1 MREYVLAL
9 LLAAAATYLLTPLV
23 RRGAI
28 ATRTMHAARTRD
40 VHVVPTPLLGGVAM
54 YGGLAAGL
62 LVANQLTY
70 LREAF
75 PSPRTVPGLLLAGG
89 LLVITGIIDDRWGM
103 GAISKLAAQV
113 AAGAILVWSQ
123 VVLSWVPEPSG
134 GVFILPPQLG
144 LTLTILLVVVTINAV
159 NFIDGLD
166 GLAAGIVAIA
176 ACSFLVY
183 SYTLARVVGIHS
195 QSVPALVAALL
206 AGMCIGFLP
215 YNFYPATI
223 FMGDTGAMLLG
234 LLLAYV
240 PLSSTAMLDPSV
252 LIHYSHTTV
261 NRYPT
266 ILPVLL
272 PAAILVIPY
281 ADLLMAVVRRTRAGM
296 SPFAADKKHL
306 HHRLLSVGHSHRQ
319 SVLIMYLW
327 AALFTAAVVSL
338 SLVRTDLI
346 VLVAL
351 TVAAVLVLLLVTM
364 PRLRPGRLRSG
375 GRRTRGTSR
384 GAVPA
389 GPGAHASGAA
399 GTGPRP
405 GMAGPGAPGNAV
417 PGSAARPG
425 GSPGSALPGD
435 RPAAAGAPAGPFPRA
450 PSGPEVRFRGAG
462 VPRPSGPRRAGS
474 RAVLFRRVPLR
485 RIRSCRRRGLPG
497 RPAGRSCSGRCRP
510 PVPSPGPCPRGP
522 APSGRPR
529 ALGACSAQPGRAL
542 PAPIAPVPAQ
552 RPGWPALPCPSVP
565 AGPAR
570 QRTGRA
576 RRAGGAAPR
585 QGRGGAGPAP
595 GRAGPPDAPR
605 AVGAGARGWRT
616 PGLLPSGRER
626 SQSEGL
632 KKS

>member
-1 MREYVLAL
+1 VREYALAL

-28 ATRTMHAARTRD
+28 ATRAMHAARTRD
-40 VHVVPTPLLGGVAM
+40 VHVVPTPLLGGLAM

-75 PSPRTVPGLLLAGG
+75 PSPRTVPGLLMAGG

-176 ACSFLVY
+176 ACSFLIY

-215 YNFYPATI
+215 HNFYPARI

-240 PLSSTAMLDPSV
+240 PLSSTAMLDPNV
-252 LIHYSHTTV
+252 LLHYSHTV

-266 ILPVLL
+266 VLPILL

-281 ADLLMAVVRRTRAGM
+281 ADLLMAVVRRTSAGM

-306 HHRLLSVGHSHRQ
+306 HHRLLNVGHSHRQ

-327 AALFTAAVVSL
+327 AALFSASVVSL

-351 TVAAVLVLLLVTM
+351 TLAAVLVLLLVTM
-364 PRLRPGRLRSG
+364 PRLRPGRLRNG
-375 GRRTRGTSR
+375 GRRIR
-384 GAVPA
+384 GAGTRARTA
-389 GPGAHASGAA
+389 GAPVPGAPRPAQPVA
-399 GTGPRP
+399 GTPI
-405 GMAGPGAPGNAV
+405 PGAPG
-417 PGSAARPG
+417 AAQPV
-425 GSPGSALPGD
+425 
-435 RPAAAGAPAGPFPRA
+435 AGAPHAAPPAGFPVAGPPHA
-450 PSGPEVRFRGAG
+450 AQPAGLPGAG
-462 VPRPSGPRRAGS
+462 PGSGRLASALTAGRIRPSGGS
-474 RAVLFRRVPLR
+474 R
-485 RIRSCRRRGLPG
+485 SRRRGIPLPTRHG
-497 RPAGRSCSGRCRP
+497 R
-510 PVPSPGPCPRGP
+510 
-522 APSGRPR
+522 
-529 ALGACSAQPGRAL
+529 
-542 PAPIAPVPAQ
+542 
-552 RPGWPALPCPSVP
+552 
-565 AGPAR
+565 
-570 QRTGRA
+570 
-576 RRAGGAAPR
+576 
-585 QGRGGAGPAP
+585 
-595 GRAGPPDAPR
+595 
-605 AVGAGARGWRT
+605 
-616 PGLLPSGRER
+616 
-626 SQSEGL
+626 
-632 KKS
+632 

>member
-28 ATRTMHAARTRD
+28 ATRAMHAARTRD

-70 LREAF
+70 LRQAF
-75 PSPRTVPGLLLAGG
+75 QSPRTVPGLLLAGG
-89 LLVITGIIDDRWGM
+89 LLVITGIIDDRWGV
-103 GAISKLAAQV
+103 GAIGKLAAQV

-296 SPFAADKKHL
+296 SPFTADKKHL

-364 PRLRPGRLRSG
+364 PRLRPGHFRSVG
-375 GRRTRGTSR
+375 RRTRRTRGTSP

-389 GPGAHASGAA
+389 GPGAHSSGAA

-405 GMAGPGAPGNAV
+405 GMAGPGAPGKAV

-425 GSPGSALPGD
+425 SSPGSVLPGTA
-435 RPAAAGAPAGPFPRA
+435 PAATGPIPGGAVPGGAVPGGAVPGGAVPGGAVPGGPRPGAIPGGSPASPGSPFP
-450 PSGPEVRFRGAG
+450 
-462 VPRPSGPRRAGS
+462 PRE
-474 RAVLFRRVPLR
+474 
-485 RIRSCRRRGLPG
+485 
-497 RPAGRSCSGRCRP
+497 
-510 PVPSPGPCPRGP
+510 
-522 APSGRPR
+522 
-529 ALGACSAQPGRAL
+529 
-542 PAPIAPVPAQ
+542 
-552 RPGWPALPCPSVP
+552 
-565 AGPAR
+565 
-570 QRTGRA
+570 
-576 RRAGGAAPR
+576 
-585 QGRGGAGPAP
+585 
-595 GRAGPPDAPR
+595 
-605 AVGAGARGWRT
+605 RT
-616 PGLLPSGRER
+616 PATPQG
-626 SQSEGL
+626 
-632 KKS
+632 

>member
-70 LREAF
+70 LRQAF

-296 SPFAADKKHL
+296 SPFTADKKHL

-364 PRLRPGRLRSG
+364 PRLRPGYFRSV

-384 GAVPA
+384 GAMPA

-405 GMAGPGAPGNAV
+405 GMAGPGALGKAV

-425 GSPGSALPGD
+425 GSPGSALPGTA
-435 RPAAAGAPAGPFPRA
+435 PAATGAPGGPVPWGPVPGGPFRGVRFRA
-450 PSGPEVRFRGAG
+450 VPVPGGPVPGGPVPGGPVPGGSAFRGAPPLRGRSRSGAVRFRGVRFRG
-462 VPRPSGPRRAGS
+462 VR
-474 RAVLFRRVPLR
+474 FRGVR
-485 RIRSCRRRGLPG
+485 PG
-497 RPAGRSCSGRCRP
+497 RSR
-510 PVPSPGPCPRGP
+510 
-522 APSGRPR
+522 SGRPR
-529 ALGACSAQPGRAL
+529 SGRSVPGPGPR
-542 PAPIAPVPAQ
+542 PGPVGGPVPGGPVLAGAP
-552 RPGWPALPCPSVP
+552 RPGGSPASPGSPFP
-565 AGPAR
+565 
-570 QRTGRA
+570 
-576 RRAGGAAPR
+576 PR
-585 QGRGGAGPAP
+585 E
-595 GRAGPPDAPR
+595 
-605 AVGAGARGWRT
+605 RT
-616 PGLLPSGRER
+616 PATPQG
-626 SQSEGL
+626 
-632 KKS
+632 

>member
-1 MREYVLAL
+1 VREYVLAL
-9 LLAAAATYLLTPLV
+9 LIAAAATYLLTPLV

-215 YNFYPATI
+215 HNFYPATI

-266 ILPVLL
+266 ILPLLL

-281 ADLLMAVVRRTRAGM
+281 SDLLMAVVRRTRAGM

-327 AALFTAAVVSL
+327 AVLFTAAVVAL

-351 TVAAVLVLLLVTM
+351 TVVAVLVLLLVTM
-364 PRLRPGRLRSG
+364 PRLRPGRLRAG

-384 GAVPA
+384 GTVPA
-389 GPGAHASGAA
+389 GSGAHASGAA

-405 GMAGPGAPGNAV
+405 AMASPGASGNGV
-417 PGSAARPG
+417 PGSAARPSG
-425 GSPGSALPGD
+425 SPARPSGSPGSALPG
-435 RPAAAGAPAGPFPRA
+435 RAATPADAPAG
-450 PSGPEVRFRGAG
+450 
-462 VPRPSGPRRAGS
+462 
-474 RAVLFRRVPLR
+474 
-485 RIRSCRRRGLPG
+485 
-497 RPAGRSCSGRCRP
+497 
-510 PVPSPGPCPRGP
+510 
-522 APSGRPR
+522 
-529 ALGACSAQPGRAL
+529 
-542 PAPIAPVPAQ
+542 
-552 RPGWPALPCPSVP
+552 SVP
-565 AGPAR
+565 AGIPRPGAIPGGPAGPGSPFPP
-570 QRTGRA
+570 RTRTP
-576 RRAGGAAPR
+576 AAP
-585 QGRGGAGPAP
+585 QG
-595 GRAGPPDAPR
+595 
-605 AVGAGARGWRT
+605 
-616 PGLLPSGRER
+616 
-626 SQSEGL
+626 
-632 KKS
+632 

>member
-70 LREAF
+70 LRQAF

-296 SPFAADKKHL
+296 SPFTADKKHL

-364 PRLRPGRLRSG
+364 PRLRPGHFRSVG
-375 GRRTRGTSR
+375 RRTRRTRGTSP

-389 GPGAHASGAA
+389 GPGAHSSGAA

-405 GMAGPGAPGNAV
+405 GMAGPGAPGKAV

-425 GSPGSALPGD
+425 GSPGSVLPGTA
-435 RPAAAGAPAGPFPRA
+435 PAATGAPGGPVPGGPVPGGPVPGGPVPGGPVPGGPVPGGPVPGGPVPGGPVPGGPVPGGPVRAGAPRPGAIPGGSPASPGSPFP
-450 PSGPEVRFRGAG
+450 
-462 VPRPSGPRRAGS
+462 PRE
-474 RAVLFRRVPLR
+474 
-485 RIRSCRRRGLPG
+485 
-497 RPAGRSCSGRCRP
+497 
-510 PVPSPGPCPRGP
+510 
-522 APSGRPR
+522 
-529 ALGACSAQPGRAL
+529 
-542 PAPIAPVPAQ
+542 
-552 RPGWPALPCPSVP
+552 
-565 AGPAR
+565 
-570 QRTGRA
+570 
-576 RRAGGAAPR
+576 
-585 QGRGGAGPAP
+585 
-595 GRAGPPDAPR
+595 
-605 AVGAGARGWRT
+605 RT
-616 PGLLPSGRER
+616 PATPQG
-626 SQSEGL
+626 
-632 KKS
+632 

>member
-23 RRGAI
+23 RRGAM
-28 ATRTMHAARTRD
+28 ATRAMHAARTRD
-40 VHVVPTPLLGGVAM
+40 VHVVPTPLLGGLAM

-75 PSPRTVPGLLLAGG
+75 PSPRTVPGLLMAGG
-89 LLVITGIIDDRWGM
+89 LLVVTGIIDDRWGM

-144 LTLTILLVVVTINAV
+144 LTLTILLVVITINAV

-215 YNFYPATI
+215 HNFYPARI

-234 LLLAYV
+234 MLLAYV
-240 PLSSTAMLDPSV
+240 PLSSTAMLDPNV
-252 LIHYSHTTV
+252 LLHYSHTV

-266 ILPVLL
+266 VLPILL

-306 HHRLLSVGHSHRQ
+306 HHRLLNVGHSHRQ

-327 AALFTAAVVSL
+327 AALFSASVVSL
-338 SLVRTDLI
+338 SLNRTNLI
-346 VLVAL
+346 VLVGL
-351 TVAAVLVLLLVTM
+351 TLAAMLVLLLVTM

-375 GRRTRGTSR
+375 RRNRGSGTARPFRPGRAARQRGRRRSPPGHPARRHGRRRSPHPQPAGVVGPGVGRGTQPT
-384 GAVPA
+384 G
-389 GPGAHASGAA
+389 
-399 GTGPRP
+399 GTGPAAARP
-405 GMAGPGAPGNAV
+405 AQAAGGSGPGT
-417 PGSAARPG
+417 GSAAARPG
-425 GSPGSALPGD
+425 PPFPP
-435 RPAAAGAPAGPFPRA
+435 RERTPAAP
-450 PSGPEVRFRGAG
+450 
-462 VPRPSGPRRAGS
+462 
-474 RAVLFRRVPLR
+474 
-485 RIRSCRRRGLPG
+485 
-497 RPAGRSCSGRCRP
+497 
-510 PVPSPGPCPRGP
+510 
-522 APSGRPR
+522 
-529 ALGACSAQPGRAL
+529 
-542 PAPIAPVPAQ
+542 
-552 RPGWPALPCPSVP
+552 
-565 AGPAR
+565 
-570 QRTGRA
+570 
-576 RRAGGAAPR
+576 
-585 QGRGGAGPAP
+585 
-595 GRAGPPDAPR
+595 
-605 AVGAGARGWRT
+605 
-616 PGLLPSGRER
+616 
-626 SQSEGL
+626 QS
-632 KKS
+632 

>member
-23 RRGAI
+23 RRGAM
-28 ATRTMHAARTRD
+28 ATHAMHAARTRD
-40 VHVVPTPLLGGVAM
+40 VHVVPTPLLGGLAM

-75 PSPRTVPGLLLAGG
+75 PSPRTVPGLLMAGG
-89 LLVITGIIDDRWGM
+89 LLVVTGIIDDRWGM

-144 LTLTILLVVVTINAV
+144 LTLTILLVVITINAV

-215 YNFYPATI
+215 HNFYPARI
-223 FMGDTGAMLLG
+223 FMGDTGAMLIG
-234 LLLAYV
+234 MLLAYV
-240 PLSSTAMLDPSV
+240 PLSSTAMLDPNV
-252 LIHYSHTTV
+252 LLHYSHTV

-266 ILPVLL
+266 VLPILL

-306 HHRLLSVGHSHRQ
+306 HHRLLNVGHSHRQ

-327 AALFTAAVVSL
+327 AALFSASVVSL
-338 SLVRTDLI
+338 SLVRTNLI
-346 VLVAL
+346 VLVGL
-351 TVAAVLVLLLVTM
+351 TLAAVLVLLLVTM
-364 PRLRPGRLRSG
+364 PRLRPARLRN
-375 GRRTRGTSR
+375 GRRSRGSGTSARSARAAQPASAAGAGASPATQPTDMR
-384 GAVPA
+384 GSGAPQATQPA
-389 GPGAHASGAA
+389 GVVGPGAGRGARPTG
-399 GTGPRP
+399 GTGPAASRP
-405 GMAGPGAPGNAV
+405 AQAAGGSGPGS
-417 PGSAARPG
+417 GSAAGRPG
-425 GSPGSALPGD
+425 PPFPP
-435 RPAAAGAPAGPFPRA
+435 RERTPAAP
-450 PSGPEVRFRGAG
+450 
-462 VPRPSGPRRAGS
+462 
-474 RAVLFRRVPLR
+474 
-485 RIRSCRRRGLPG
+485 
-497 RPAGRSCSGRCRP
+497 
-510 PVPSPGPCPRGP
+510 
-522 APSGRPR
+522 
-529 ALGACSAQPGRAL
+529 
-542 PAPIAPVPAQ
+542 
-552 RPGWPALPCPSVP
+552 
-565 AGPAR
+565 
-570 QRTGRA
+570 
-576 RRAGGAAPR
+576 
-585 QGRGGAGPAP
+585 
-595 GRAGPPDAPR
+595 
-605 AVGAGARGWRT
+605 
-616 PGLLPSGRER
+616 
-626 SQSEGL
+626 QS
-632 KKS
+632 

>member
-28 ATRTMHAARTRD
+28 ATGTMHAARTRD

-70 LREAF
+70 LRQAF

-89 LLVITGIIDDRWGM
+89 VLVITGIIDDRWGM

-215 YNFYPATI
+215 HNFYPATI

-281 ADLLMAVVRRTRAGM
+281 ADLLMAVARRTRAGM

-364 PRLRPGRLRSG
+364 PRLRPARLRST

-389 GPGAHASGAA
+389 GPGAHASAAA
-399 GTGPRP
+399 GSGPRP
-405 GMAGPGAPGNAV
+405 GMAGPGVPGNVGPGVPGNAGPGVPGMAGPGVPGNAV

-425 GSPGSALPGD
+425 GSPGSALPGTA
-435 RPAAAGAPAGPFPRA
+435 PAATGA
-450 PSGPEVRFRGAG
+450 PSGP
-462 VPRPSGPRRAGS
+462 VPGG
-474 RAVLFRRVPLR
+474 
-485 RIRSCRRRGLPG
+485 
-497 RPAGRSCSGRCRP
+497 
-510 PVPSPGPCPRGP
+510 
-522 APSGRPR
+522 
-529 ALGACSAQPGRAL
+529 
-542 PAPIAPVPAQ
+542 PVPAGAS
-552 RPGWPALPCPSVP
+552 RPGAIPGGSPAS
-565 AGPAR
+565 
-570 QRTGRA
+570 
-576 RRAGGAAPR
+576 
-585 QGRGGAGPAP
+585 P
-595 GRAGPPDAPR
+595 GSPFPP
-605 AVGAGARGWRT
+605 
-616 PGLLPSGRER
+616 RER
-626 SQSEGL
+626 TSATPQG
-632 KKS
+632 

>member
-70 LREAF
+70 LRQAF

-296 SPFAADKKHL
+296 SPFTADKKHL

-364 PRLRPGRLRSG
+364 PRLRPGHFRSV

-425 GSPGSALPGD
+425 GSPGSALPGTA
-435 RPAAAGAPAGPFPRA
+435 PAATGAPGGPVPGGPVPGGPVPGGPVPGGPVPGGPVPGGPVPGGPVPGGPVPGGPVPGGPVPGGPVPGGPVPGGPVPGGPVPGGPVPGGPVPGGPVPGGPVRAGAPRPGAIPGGSPASPGSPFP
-450 PSGPEVRFRGAG
+450 
-462 VPRPSGPRRAGS
+462 PRE
-474 RAVLFRRVPLR
+474 
-485 RIRSCRRRGLPG
+485 
-497 RPAGRSCSGRCRP
+497 
-510 PVPSPGPCPRGP
+510 
-522 APSGRPR
+522 
-529 ALGACSAQPGRAL
+529 
-542 PAPIAPVPAQ
+542 
-552 RPGWPALPCPSVP
+552 
-565 AGPAR
+565 
-570 QRTGRA
+570 
-576 RRAGGAAPR
+576 
-585 QGRGGAGPAP
+585 
-595 GRAGPPDAPR
+595 
-605 AVGAGARGWRT
+605 RT
-616 PGLLPSGRER
+616 PATPQG
-626 SQSEGL
+626 
-632 KKS
+632 

>member
-23 RRGAI
+23 RRGAM
-28 ATRTMHAARTRD
+28 ATRAMHAARTRD
-40 VHVVPTPLLGGVAM
+40 VHVVPTPLLGGLAM

-75 PSPRTVPGLLLAGG
+75 PSPRTVPGLLMAGG

-113 AAGAILVWSQ
+113 AAAAILVWSQ

-144 LTLTILLVVVTINAV
+144 LTLTILLVVITINAV

-215 YNFYPATI
+215 HNFYPARI

-240 PLSSTAMLDPSV
+240 PLSSTAMLDPNV
-252 LIHYSHTTV
+252 LLHYSHTV

-266 ILPVLL
+266 VLPILL

-281 ADLLMAVVRRTRAGM
+281 ADLLLAVARRTRAGM

-306 HHRLLSVGHSHRQ
+306 HHRLLNVGHSHRQ

-327 AALFTAAVVSL
+327 AALFSASVVSL
-338 SLVRTDLI
+338 SLVRTNLI
-346 VLVAL
+346 VLVGL
-351 TVAAVLVLLLVTM
+351 TLAAVLVLLFVTM
-364 PRLRPGRLRSG
+364 PRLRPGRLRN
-375 GRRTRGTSR
+375 GRRNRGSGTRARAAQPASVAGAGAPQDTQPAGMR
-384 GAVPA
+384 GAGAPQATQPA
-389 GPGAHASGAA
+389 GMRGAGAPQATQPAGMRGAGAPQATRPAGVIGPGAGRGTRPTG
-399 GTGPRP
+399 GTGPAAARP
-405 GMAGPGAPGNAV
+405 AQAAGGSGPGT
-417 PGSAARPG
+417 GSAAVPPG
-425 GSPGSALPGD
+425 PPFPP
-435 RPAAAGAPAGPFPRA
+435 RERTPAALRA
-450 PSGPEVRFRGAG
+450 DRI
-462 VPRPSGPRRAGS
+462 S
-474 RAVLFRRVPLR
+474 R
-485 RIRSCRRRGLPG
+485 S
-497 RPAGRSCSGRCRP
+497 
-510 PVPSPGPCPRGP
+510 
-522 APSGRPR
+522 
-529 ALGACSAQPGRAL
+529 
-542 PAPIAPVPAQ
+542 
-552 RPGWPALPCPSVP
+552 
-565 AGPAR
+565 
-570 QRTGRA
+570 
-576 RRAGGAAPR
+576 
-585 QGRGGAGPAP
+585 
-595 GRAGPPDAPR
+595 
-605 AVGAGARGWRT
+605 
-616 PGLLPSGRER
+616 
-626 SQSEGL
+626 
-632 KKS
+632 

>member
-70 LREAF
+70 LRQAF

-296 SPFAADKKHL
+296 SPFTADKKHL

-364 PRLRPGRLRSG
+364 PRLRPGHFRNA

-399 GTGPRP
+399 GTRPRP
-405 GMAGPGAPGNAV
+405 GLAGPGAPGNAV

-425 GSPGSALPGD
+425 GSPGSALPGTA
-435 RPAAAGAPAGPFPRA
+435 PAATGAPG
-450 PSGPEVRFRGAG
+450 G
-462 VPRPSGPRRAGS
+462 
-474 RAVLFRRVPLR
+474 
-485 RIRSCRRRGLPG
+485 
-497 RPAGRSCSGRCRP
+497 
-510 PVPSPGPCPRGP
+510 PVPGGPVPGGP
-522 APSGRPR
+522 V
-529 ALGACSAQPGRAL
+529 PGG
-542 PAPIAPVPAQ
+542 PVPGGPVPGGPVPGGPVPGGPVPGGPVPGGPVPGGPVPGGPVPGGPVPGGPVPGGPVPGGPVPGGPVPGGPVPGGPVPGGPVPACAP
-552 RPGWPALPCPSVP
+552 RPGAIPGGTPAS
-565 AGPAR
+565 
-570 QRTGRA
+570 
-576 RRAGGAAPR
+576 
-585 QGRGGAGPAP
+585 P
-595 GRAGPPDAPR
+595 GSPFPP
-605 AVGAGARGWRT
+605 
-616 PGLLPSGRER
+616 RER
-626 SQSEGL
+626 MPATPKG
-632 KKS
+632 

>member
-89 LLVITGIIDDRWGM
+89 VLVITGIIDDRWGM

-215 YNFYPATI
+215 HNFYPATI

-266 ILPVLL
+266 ILPLLL

-281 ADLLMAVVRRTRAGM
+281 ADLVMAVVRRTRAGT

-306 HHRLLSVGHSHRQ
+306 HHRLLGVGHSHRQ

-327 AALFTAAVVSL
+327 AALFTASVVSL

-351 TVAAVLVLLLVTM
+351 TALAVLVLLLVTM

-375 GRRTRGTSR
+375 ARRTRGTSR

-389 GPGAHASGAA
+389 GPGAHARGAA

-405 GMAGPGAPGNAV
+405 GMAGTGPRPGMAGTGPRPGMAGTGPRPGNAV
-417 PGSAARPG
+417 PGSAAQPG
-425 GSPGSALPGD
+425 RSPGSALPGSA
-435 RPAAAGAPAGPFPRA
+435 PAATGAPSAPIPPGPVPGSPVPGGPVPGGPVPGGPVPGGPPWPGAIPGGSPASPGSPFP
-450 PSGPEVRFRGAG
+450 
-462 VPRPSGPRRAGS
+462 PRE
-474 RAVLFRRVPLR
+474 
-485 RIRSCRRRGLPG
+485 
-497 RPAGRSCSGRCRP
+497 
-510 PVPSPGPCPRGP
+510 
-522 APSGRPR
+522 
-529 ALGACSAQPGRAL
+529 
-542 PAPIAPVPAQ
+542 
-552 RPGWPALPCPSVP
+552 
-565 AGPAR
+565 
-570 QRTGRA
+570 
-576 RRAGGAAPR
+576 
-585 QGRGGAGPAP
+585 
-595 GRAGPPDAPR
+595 
-605 AVGAGARGWRT
+605 RT
-616 PGLLPSGRER
+616 PATPQG
-626 SQSEGL
+626 
-632 KKS
+632 

>member
-70 LREAF
+70 LRQAF

-296 SPFAADKKHL
+296 SPFTADKKHL

-364 PRLRPGRLRSG
+364 PRLRPGHFRSV
-375 GRRTRGTSR
+375 GRRTAAPAAPAAARCPPGP
-384 GAVPA
+384 VPT
-389 GPGAHASGAA
+389 P
-399 GTGPRP
+399 
-405 GMAGPGAPGNAV
+405 
-417 PGSAARPG
+417 AARPG
-425 GSPGSALPGD
+425 PDHGPAWPAQAPPVTPCPDPPPG
-435 RPAAAGAPAGPFPRA
+435 PAAPQAAPC
-450 PSGPEVRFRGAG
+450 PEPP
-462 VPRPSGPRRAGS
+462 PRPPAPRG
-474 RAVLFRRVPLR
+474 VLFRGVLVPGGPVPGGPVPGGPVPGGPVPGGPVPGGPVPGGPPRSGGSCSGGSRSGGSRSGGSRSGRSRSGRSRSGRSRSGRRPPTWSDPRRQPREPGFPLPAPRAHARHPPGLTRPPSLPARSGLR
-485 RIRSCRRRGLPG
+485 RPSAALP
-497 RPAGRSCSGRCRP
+497 RRSCSRLR
-510 PVPSPGPCPRGP
+510 
-522 APSGRPR
+522 AP
-529 ALGACSAQPGRAL
+529 
-542 PAPIAPVPAQ
+542 
-552 RPGWPALPCPSVP
+552 
-565 AGPAR
+565 
-570 QRTGRA
+570 A
-576 RRAGGAAPR
+576 RRARSHGAQR
-585 QGRGGAGPAP
+585 
-595 GRAGPPDAPR
+595 GRA
-605 AVGAGARGWRT
+605 
-616 PGLLPSGRER
+616 
-626 SQSEGL
+626 
-632 KKS
+632 